1 METLPESSGA
11 DVYKFESKEY
21 PTETFLIDES
31 TGCIKKVG
39 GGLPAMKQAI
49 DIILNVER
57 YQYQIY
63 TSNFGRELNKLIGKP
78 PEYVTSMLKRRIRE
92 AFSMDSRILSVD
104 NFVFD
109 INLGIVK
116 STFDVKTV
124 FGTIPGEVEV

>member
-1 METLPESSGA
+1 METLPDSSGSE
-11 DVYKFESKEY
+11 YKSEAKEY
-21 PTETFLIDES
+21 STETFIIDES
-31 TGCIKKVG
+31 TGSIKKVG

-49 DIILNVER
+49 NIILNIER

-92 AFSMDSRILSVD
+92 AFSIDSRILSVN

-109 INLGIVK
+109 INLGTVK
-116 STFDVKTV
+116 CSFDVKTV
-124 FGTIPGEVEV
+124 FGTVPAEVEV

>member
-11 DVYKFESKEY
+11 AAYKSEAKEY

-31 TGCIKKVG
+31 TGCVKKVG

-49 DIILNVER
+49 NIILNVER

-78 PEYVTSMLKRRIRE
+78 PEYVTSMLKRRIEE
-92 AFSMDSRILSVD
+92 AFSIDSRILSVD
-104 NFVFD
+104 NFIFKVS
-109 INLGIVK
+109 LGTVK
-116 STFDVKTV
+116 CTFDVKTV
-124 FGTIPGEVEV
+124 FGTVPAEVEV

>member
-11 DVYKFESKEY
+11 DVYKLESKEY
-21 PTETFLIDES
+21 PTETFIIDEN
-31 TGCIKKVG
+31 TGSIKKVG

-49 DIILNVER
+49 NIILNIER

-92 AFSMDSRILSVD
+92 AFSMDSRILSVN

-109 INLGIVK
+109 INLGTVK
-116 STFDVKTV
+116 CSFDVKTV
-124 FGTIPGEVEV
+124 FGTVPAEVKV